1 MTIEESRPIP
11 AAPARTLFGVHPLKI
26 VFALEYVLQG
36 LANPFQG
43 LTYQPFFRHFRFD
56 YGLSEAAT
64 QGLFAKSYLAWS
76 FKPVLGFFI
85 DAYGRTRTL
94 LVALLGAAALGYLLA
109 PIVDRGPLL
118 FFGFMFALSIV
129 LAATDV
135 SVDRAT
141 VIAGEEEAN
150 ETGRSKSTTVGLNQ
164 AICWA
169 SIYGTSIVAAVLGG
183 YFADNVSLHLLLL
196 GLALVPATVLVVALM
211 LPRDRAVPIPLS
223 RSIRGFWAGLNS
235 GPILSVMAFFF
246 IFHFQPAMGA
256 LWNNYLIETLRFSQT
271 QIGVSDGAGYA
282 GLFLGVLLFAWKGV
296 RWQER
301 LGLRTMFR
309 IYIVAS
315 IAIGLT
321 QYLLVEPWFSRIT
334 GTLARLFPFVSVET
348 LRMAHL
354 CTYNAVLAV
363 GLSLIRM
370 GTFSLVGAVVPVA
383 AAGSLF
389 AGFMSVNNLAYS
401 MSYASGAWL
410 YEHGL
415 EFGFLRAVQEE
426 LFAEPAARGGE
437 LSVKMLILINALA
450 YLVSFAA
457 VHVLPDRRQTLATG
471 ADEAAYPGP
480 ERWNV
485 LDARLRRAVDVGALV
500 LAAAL
505 FLGGRW
511 MLALIVGYADSLFRS
526 IPSLIG

>member
-1 MTIEESRPIP
+1 MTIEESKPVP
-11 AAPARTLFGVHPLKI
+11 VTAPVRTVFGVHPLKV

-64 QGLFAKSYLAWS
+64 QSLFAKSYLAWS

-94 LVALLGAAALGYLLA
+94 LVALLGTASLGYLLA

-141 VIAGEEEAN
+141 VVAGDEEASA
-150 ETGRSKSTTVGLNQ
+150 TGRSKATTVGLNQ

-169 SIYGTSIVAAVLGG
+169 SIYGTSIVAAVFGG
-183 YFADNVSLHLLLL
+183 YFADNVSLHLLLV
-196 GLALVPATVLVVALM
+196 GLALVPAMVLAVALL
-211 LPRDRAVPIPLS
+211 LPKDRAVPIPIL

-235 GPILSVMAFFF
+235 GPILAVMAFFF

-271 QIGVSDGAGYA
+271 QIGVADGAGYA

-301 LGLRTMFR
+301 LGLRAMFR
-309 IYIVAS
+309 IYILAS

-321 QYLLVEPWFSRIT
+321 QYLLVEPWFGRIT
-334 GTLARLFPFVSVET
+334 GALAGLFPFLSVET
-348 LRMAHL
+348 VRMAHL
-354 CTYNAVLAV
+354 CVYNAVLAV
-363 GLSLIRM
+363 AASLIRM

-401 MSYASGAWL
+401 LSYASGAWL
-410 YEHGL
+410 
-415 EFGFLRAVQEE
+415 
-426 LFAEPAARGGE
+426 
-437 LSVKMLILINALA
+437 
-450 YLVSFAA
+450 
-457 VHVLPDRRQTLATG
+457 
-471 ADEAAYPGP
+471 
-480 ERWNV
+480 
-485 LDARLRRAVDVGALV
+485 
-500 LAAAL
+500 
-505 FLGGRW
+505 
-511 MLALIVGYADSLFRS
+511 
-526 IPSLIG
+526 